1 MMCGEEVKGEN
12 IYDIEIRI
20 ETLWRI
26 RIIWYYYYIGGG
38 KKLSGKD
45 GGYNIHCH
53 NINNNY
59 DGNNNNIM
67 IAASTYVDNNGRTL

>member
-1 MMCGEEVKGEN
+1 MCGEEVKGEN

-45 GGYNIHCH
+45 GG
-53 NINNNY
+53 
-59 DGNNNNIM
+59 
-67 IAASTYVDNNGRTL
+67 